1 MSKPK
6 TIAAAVVGF
15 IVALALCFLIMRAI
29 CGL

>member
-1 MSKPK
+1 MSRFKSVAA
-6 TIAAAVVGF
+6 TIVAV